1 MKSKTDIKKSVA
13 ELEAG
18 SSPSSELEMATGRL
32 GLTPTKAEELYK
44 SLFELSPV
52 GIATIDLKGKITACN
67 AAMMVMGGGYS
78 KDEIV
83 GEYFWKVPAMRARDI
98 PTYLKLFKSLLSGKE
113 VKPFEAPF
121 LYKDGSPGWTE
132 ARAKQLRV
140 GGKLLGAILT
150 MKDITERK
158 ATEAKLTESESYLT
172 GLMDS
177 VHTGIMV
184 IDPTDHSI
192 VEVNSYAA
200 KMIGTGKDEI
210 LGRQCQKFVCP
221 GVNGH
226 CPVTDLGQTIDLSER
241 FLLKANGEQ
250 LPVLKSV
257 SKVRRNGK
265 SYLVESFVDVSKRK
279 EVEER
284 LKRSEER

>member
-1 MKSKTDIKKSVA
+1 MKSKANTKKPVA
-13 ELEAG
+13 EQEAEPL
-18 SSPSSELEMATGRL
+18 SSLELETATDRL
-32 GLTPTKAEELYK
+32 GLAPTKAEELYK

-78 KDEIV
+78 EDEIV

-98 PTYLKLFKSLLSGKE
+98 PKYLKLFKSLLSGKE

-140 GGKLLGAILT
+140 GGKLLGATLT

-184 IDPTDHSI
+184 IDPADHRI

-200 KMIGTGKDEI
+200 KTIGVGKDEI
-210 LGRQCQKFVCP
+210 LAVSAKSLSAP
-221 GVNGH
+221 GS
-226 CPVTDLGQTIDLSER
+226 TASAR
-241 FLLKANGEQ
+241 
-250 LPVLKSV
+250 
-257 SKVRRNGK
+257 
-265 SYLVESFVDVSKRK
+265 
-279 EVEER
+279 
-284 LKRSEER
+284 